1 MRATQIY
8 NAMLFWCQNVLMT
21 PNSFCNFVSTILMLR
36 KETSNKIIICRKL
49 FPIATF
55 YTASNS
61 IFLSL
66 ALSLPPLFLHSVF
79 IFLFLFGMVAMPFL
93 CRDPFFS
100 RKLSYHRNWSLSV
113 YSPILNFYF
122 FQKTNLLLYKWSR
135 LLSSLFTFFRW
146 FSIEIWNI
154 GNYIHC

>member
-55 YTASNS
+55 YTASNT

-66 ALSLPPLFLHSVF
+66 GLSLSPPFISSFSIYFLNSF
-79 IFLFLFGMVAMPFL
+79 WNGSYAIPMQ
-93 CRDPFFS
+93 RPFFHVN
-100 RKLSYHRNWSLSV
+100 YH
-113 YSPILNFYF
+113 I
-122 FQKTNLLLYKWSR
+122 
-135 LLSSLFTFFRW
+135 
-146 FSIEIWNI
+146 IEMKA
-154 GNYIHC
+154 